1 MANSDKNFTY
11 PILSGW
17 NKDDIINASK
27 LYSAVANAYEIC
39 VDRQTLL
46 DAYAAFKT
54 FVPSKSEEKQI
65 GREFESTSGYSIY
78 KTVKLA
84 RQTESHHLKME
95 D

>member
-1 MANSDKNFTY
+1 M
-11 PILSGW
+11 
-17 NKDDIINASK
+17 
-27 LYSAVANAYEIC
+27 ANAYEIGI
-39 VDRQTLL
+39 DRQTLL

-54 FVPSKSEEKQI
+54 VVPSKSEEKQI

>member
-1 MANSDKNFTY
+1 M
-11 PILSGW
+11 
-17 NKDDIINASK
+17 
-27 LYSAVANAYEIC
+27 ANAYEIG

-54 FVPSKSEEKQI
+54 VVPSKSEEKQI